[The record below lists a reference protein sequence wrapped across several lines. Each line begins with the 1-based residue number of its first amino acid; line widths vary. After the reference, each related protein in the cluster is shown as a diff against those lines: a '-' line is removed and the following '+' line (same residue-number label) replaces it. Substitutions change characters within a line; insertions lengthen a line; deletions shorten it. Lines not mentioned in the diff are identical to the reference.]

1 MVKKYKWFVVVF
13 PLWLMLVS
21 CDADINWRFWEK
33 DEPKNV
39 IAVVGE
45 QNLYLEDIKKS
56 LNFEGLDDGDS
67 LLMVDNFI
75 KDWIV
80 SRLLYDKATAELG
93 NLHYVDSLV
102 ENYRRSLVAYEY
114 ELQLVNEHLGD
125 KLSEEKMKEFYKENP
140 QVFGLTESLMKGMLL
155 VAYSN
160 APDLHVLESLMLN
173 PSEDNIDLIA
183 SLSVKNAAKFD
194 YFVDSWVPISE
205 VKKNSPLM
213 ITEKKLQNGKL
224 CTLADSV
231 HTVFLFVNEYKEAGD
246 LQPYEYAK
254 NRIRSILME
263 QNKNE
268 FLLNFR
274 RNLYESGIKK
284 GDAKRFN

>member
-1 MVKKYKWFVVVF
+1 MKKYKWFVVVF

-45 QNLYLEDIKKS
+45 QTLYLEDIKKS

-114 ELQLVNEHLGD
+114 ELQLVNEHL
-125 KLSEEKMKEFYKENP
+125 
-140 QVFGLTESLMKGMLL
+140 
-155 VAYSN
+155 
-160 APDLHVLESLMLN
+160 
-173 PSEDNIDLIA
+173 
-183 SLSVKNAAKFD
+183 
-194 YFVDSWVPISE
+194 
-205 VKKNSPLM
+205 
-213 ITEKKLQNGKL
+213 
-224 CTLADSV
+224 
-231 HTVFLFVNEYKEAGD
+231 
-246 LQPYEYAK
+246 
-254 NRIRSILME
+254 
-263 QNKNE
+263 
-268 FLLNFR
+268 
-274 RNLYESGIKK
+274 
-284 GDAKRFN
+284 